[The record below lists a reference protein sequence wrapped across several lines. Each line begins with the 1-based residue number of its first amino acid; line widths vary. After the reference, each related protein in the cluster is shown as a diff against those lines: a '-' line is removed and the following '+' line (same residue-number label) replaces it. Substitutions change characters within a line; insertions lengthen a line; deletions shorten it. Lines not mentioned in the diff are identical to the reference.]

1 MTRLRGLIAATFL
14 LASFAADAQGA
25 AKARAEAEALARAAL
40 PAAQEMLLAHG
51 EFAPFGMGMAAGDE
65 VVDIKNSA
73 PGADRAEP
81 ADPVS
86 ALRRSLAEALR
97 QGNVRATALVYEARL
112 EVKGPHAGA
121 DAIAIALAH
130 RDGYA
135 AIVVY
140 PYEFRDGRIAIGEP
154 HLIEQKPLP
163 KAPPKRR
170 R

>member
-1 MTRLRGLIAATFL
+1 MTLLRGLAAAILL
-14 LASFAADAQGA
+14 LASSAGHAQGA
-25 AKARAEAEALARAAL
+25 AKARAESEALARAAL

-65 VVDIKNSA
+65 VVDIKN
-73 PGADRAEP
+73 GAHGSERAEP

-86 ALRRSLAEALR
+86 ALRRSLTDAMR
-97 QGNVRATALVYEARL
+97 SGRVRATALVYEVRL
-112 EVKGPHAGA
+112 EFPTPDASQ

-140 PYEFRDGRIAIGEP
+140 PYQFRDGRVAVGEP
-154 HLIEQKPLP
+154 HLIEQKPAP
-163 KAPPKRR
+163 KATQKRR
-170 R
+170 K

>member
-1 MTRLRGLIAATFL
+1 MNRLRRLVATTL
-14 LASFAADAQGA
+14 MLASFAAQAQAG
-25 AKARAEAEALARAAL
+25 AKARAETEALARAAL

-65 VVDIKNSA
+65 VVDIKNST
-73 PGADRAEP
+73 PGTERAEP

-86 ALRRSLAEALR
+86 VLRRSLAEALR
-97 QGNVRATALVYEARL
+97 QGSVRATALVYEARL
-112 EVKGPHAGA
+112 EVKGSQGSA
-121 DAIAIALAH
+121 DAIAMALAH

-140 PYEFRDGRIAIGEP
+140 PYEFRDGRIALGEP

-163 KAPPKRR
+163 KAPQKRR

>member
-1 MTRLRGLIAATFL
+1 MKLLRGLAAATCL
-14 LASFAADAQGA
+14 LASIAGHAQGA
-25 AKARAEAEALARAAL
+25 AKARAETEALARAAL

-65 VVDIKNSA
+65 VVDIKNA
-73 PGADRAEP
+73 NPGADRADP

-86 ALRRSLAEALR
+86 VLRRSLAEAMRLGR
-97 QGNVRATALVYEARL
+97 VRATALVYEARL
-112 EVKGPHAGA
+112 ELSAPAASA

-140 PYEFRDGRIAIGEP
+140 PYQFRDGRIAVGEP